1 MSVLDFLGEKLFLRQ
16 STNNLRWVD
25 YLPTDNGDFHK
36 TQVIKLQEMK
46 LKSKVNHHQFICV
59 IHTILIVK
67 HDLKMIIPAGLRRFH
82 LSVPHCFQR
91 HMCSCLPSPHAEP
104 LAGPPRR

>member
-1 MSVLDFLGEKLFLRQ
+1 MSVLDFLREKLFLRQ

-25 YLPTDNGDFHK
+25 YLLTNRDFHK
-36 TQVIKLQEMK
+36 TQVMK
-46 LKSKVNHHQFICV
+46 LKRKVSHHQFIYV

-67 HDLKMIIPAGLRRFH
+67 LDLKMIIPAGLRRFH
-82 LSVPHCFQR
+82 LSACHGFQR
-91 HMCSCLPSPHAEP
+91 HMCSCLPFPHTEP